1 MGTPPVTD
9 DDIQVVRD
17 DGAGRYEARL
27 DGQVAGFAD
36 FEAAAGRIIF
46 THTEVDSAFGHRG
59 VASRLIG
66 DALDDVR
73 SRGLKVTARC
83 PFVAAFIRDHAE
95 YADLVVPDQP
105 T

>member
-1 MGTPPVTD
+1 VTD
-9 DDIQVVRD
+9 EDIQVVRD

-36 FEAAAGRIIF
+36 FEAAADRIIF
-46 THTEVDSAFGHRG
+46 THTEVDSAFEHRG

-73 SRGLKVTARC
+73 SRGLTVTARC